1 MSRQME
7 SRGSDRQQ
15 KSENQLFS
23 SKIGEQHV
31 TGEDFYDMVSDVSRS
46 MTDYCAK
53 RPKAAALALLCLG
66 FFVGWKIKP
75 W

>member
-7 SRGSDRQQ
+7 SRGSDRQHQ
-15 KSENQLFS
+15 SINQVFS
-23 SKIGEQHV
+23 SKTGEQHV
-31 TGEDFYDMVSDVSRS
+31 TGEDFYDMVSDISRS

-53 RPKAAALALLCLG
+53 RPKAAALALISLG
-66 FFVGWKIKP
+66 FFIGWKIKP